1 MIGVTSSKVSI
12 PTALFAALS
21 PGVLLQLPKTKLM
34 SGQTSRQ
41 SVFIHAAVFALV
53 YKLIAKAMGLV
64 LVPNDII
71 IPVILFIVLSP
82 GMFLTL
88 PSSDFMSGKTNM
100 MAVLIHMSVF
110 AFLFAFLRKTFPQYY

>member
-1 MIGVTSSKVSI
+1 MSGVTSSKVAI
-12 PTALFAALS
+12 PAALFAVLS

-53 YKLIAKAMGLV
+53 YKLIAKSMGLV

-71 IPVILFIVLSP
+71 IPVILFIILSP
-82 GMFLTL
+82 GMLLTL
-88 PSSDFMSGKTNM
+88 PTTEFMSGKTNIL
-100 MAVLIHMSVF
+100 AVLIHMLVF